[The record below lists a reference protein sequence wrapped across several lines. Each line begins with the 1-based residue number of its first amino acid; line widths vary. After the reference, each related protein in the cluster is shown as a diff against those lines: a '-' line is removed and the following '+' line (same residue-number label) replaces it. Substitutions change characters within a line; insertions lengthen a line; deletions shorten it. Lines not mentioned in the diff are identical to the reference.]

1 MDIIVGDIM
10 IGLVVAVGKNGEI
23 GLNGGLPWGKTY
35 WEDEEWY
42 FNLTQKEIRVGCR
55 KAFLSTTD
63 GRPFYVVSSD
73 PTPVPHSLGN
83 YNWRTQDPPSILH
96 DVQKRH
102 PNRDVFVIGGRAWY
116 HSAAPFVERIY
127 ITRIDRSFACDVTV
141 DVDLILNGRTCIER
155 RQGEQTDLCF
165 ETYT

>member
-1 MDIIVGDIM
+1 M

-23 GLNGGLPWGKTY
+23 GLNGGLPWGDTY

-42 FNLTQKEIRVGCR
+42 FGLTQKEIRVGCR

-73 PTPVPHSLGN
+73 PTPVPNSLGN
-83 YNWRTQDPPSILH
+83 YNWLMHTPSDILQ
-96 DVQKRH
+96 DVQQRH

-116 HSAAPFVERIY
+116 HAAAPFVERIY
-127 ITRIDRSFACDVTV
+127 ITRINKNFPCDVSI
-141 DVDLILNGRTCIER
+141 DIDHILKGRTCINQR
-155 RQGEQTDLCF
+155 LGAQPDLCF

>member
-1 MDIIVGDIM
+1 M

-23 GLNGGLPWGKTY
+23 GLNGGLPWGDAY

-73 PTPVPHSLGN
+73 ATPVPNSLGN
-83 YNWRTQDPPSILH
+83 YNWKDIDPPTILQEIH
-96 DVQKRH
+96 NQH
-102 PNRDVFVIGGRAWY
+102 PDKDIFVIGGMAWY
-116 HSAAPFVERIY
+116 HSAAPFVERLY
-127 ITRIDRSFACDVTV
+127 ITRINKSFQHDVAV
-141 DVDLILNGRTCIER
+141 DVDHLIKGRTCIAR
-155 RQGEQTDLCF
+155 RQGEQADLCF
-165 ETYT
+165 ETYV